1 MAEEEVYGSETE
13 LKKHLENLASG
24 AKPSKGKPK
33 RESKK
38 RKAVELEDGEE
49 PVAKK
54 QRRVKGMHI
63 IAFHPYFNMHTA
75 DTETTSVA
83 KKRGRPRKNPAETE
97 EGEAEATV
105 ISAPKKRGRPRK
117 HPLPD
122 DDVDP
127 AISAQKSQ
135 GKARKLRG
143 PRVEAE
149 ESDSEALSA
158 PKKKAKIADE
168 RHTEG
173 GIVPR
178 TRGRARKEQQVE
190 QAEEDVIGAVPVDET
205 ATAALAP
212 KESGTSDEQT
222 SEAQADRPETIIEPT
237 LVSAPAPRRS
247 SRKLHPSEVES
258 EPPPADLESDRL
270 MSDPV
275 GEHLQ
280 IDPALQESEPPNAQ
294 AHIVCDPSALS

>member
-1 MAEEEVYGSETE
+1 VAEEEVYGSETE

-54 QRRVKGMHI
+54 QRSVKGMHI

-97 EGEAEATV
+97 EGEAEVTV
-105 ISAPKKRGRPRK
+105 ISTPKKRGRPRK

-122 DDVDP
+122 NDVDP
-127 AISAQKSQ
+127 TISAQKSQ

-149 ESDSEALSA
+149 DSDIEALSA
-158 PKKKAKIADE
+158 PKKKAKTVDE
-168 RHTEG
+168 RHIEG
-173 GIVPR
+173 GLVPR
-178 TRGRARKEQQVE
+178 TRGRARKEQQAEQTEEDMADAVAVDENVTTSLASKEPGNSVE
-190 QAEEDVIGAVPVDET
+190 Q
-205 ATAALAP
+205 
-212 KESGTSDEQT
+212 S

-237 LVSAPAPRRS
+237 VASAPAPRRS
-247 SRKLHPSEVES
+247 SRKSHPPEVEI
-258 EPPPADLESDRL
+258 ESDLPTRD
-270 MSDPV
+270 SVRED
-275 GEHLQ
+275 LQ

-294 AHIVCDPSALS
+294 VHVVCDSSALP